1 MSTIGSSK
9 HMYFRLIN
17 SVHCQHPERGA
28 LLLNFIKVFAID
40 ITEAYRW
47 RLPHVQYNYSLQKK
61 LADSSLLFN
70 VLSIL
75 IKVGCSIPGGTVCR
89 SCIATVQHNS

>member
-9 HMYFRLIN
+9 HMNFRLIN
-17 SVHCQHPERGA
+17 SVHCQHPERCA
-28 LLLNFIKVFAID
+28 LLLNFIKVFAF
-40 ITEAYRW
+40 TCT
-47 RLPHVQYNYSLQKK
+47 VYSLQKK

>member
-1 MSTIGSSK
+1 M
-9 HMYFRLIN
+9 
-17 SVHCQHPERGA
+17 
-28 LLLNFIKVFAID
+28 
-40 ITEAYRW
+40 EAFTCT
-47 RLPHVQYNYSLQKK
+47 VYSLQKK

-89 SCIATVQHNS
+89 SCIATVQHNSKAQAFLKISEDSNFGFVNYDNQS

>member
-1 MSTIGSSK
+1 M
-9 HMYFRLIN
+9 
-17 SVHCQHPERGA
+17 
-28 LLLNFIKVFAID
+28 
-40 ITEAYRW
+40 EAFTCT
-47 RLPHVQYNYSLQKK
+47 VYSLQKK
-61 LADSSLLFN
+61 LVDSSLLFN